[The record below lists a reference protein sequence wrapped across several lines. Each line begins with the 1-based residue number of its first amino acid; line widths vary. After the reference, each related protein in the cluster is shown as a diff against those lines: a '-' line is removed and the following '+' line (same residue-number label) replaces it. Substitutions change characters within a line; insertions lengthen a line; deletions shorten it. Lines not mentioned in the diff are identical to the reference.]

1 MAQYIVNFERDGSEL
16 PADGTD
22 IKKSESEKSTLGEE
36 KEIPTFVPK
45 IADLQQMVAMLLQED
60 KSLFVD
66 FETLQFKDGQ

>member
-16 PADGTD
+16 PADGTE
-22 IKKSESEKSTLGEE
+22 IKKIESEKSTLGEE

-60 KSLFVD
+60 KSLSVD